1 MNKNIIIK
9 TKEKK
14 YRIEIKSNSLNY
26 NLKKIIKSED
36 KVFILIDEKVSY
48 AIKNLKLSKN
58 IFVLKINGSEKIKSF
73 KFFQKIS
80 ENLIFKGI
88 DRNSCII
95 AIGGGTI
102 LDLSG
107 FIASTILR
115 GVKLILFPTT
125 LLSQVDSSIGGKN
138 GINSSNGKNLIGT
151 FYQPD
156 LIIIDPKI
164 LLSLSKRELKS
175 GYAEVLKH
183 ALISDL
189 SFFKFLDKN
198 YHKIFNLEL
207 KTLEQIIFK
216 SIKIKSKFVNNDTKE
231 ILTNDNSR
239 AILNFGHTFG
249 HALETYYKYN
259 NKFTHGEAISI
270 GMIIASKISYK
281 FGYINEYELKK
292 IFNHFIDVGLP
303 TKDKN
308 MYNSE
313 IFTIIQKD
321 KKNLRNDINLILL
334 KKIGKAHFSRGNSIK
349 KIKKNIY

>member
-26 NLKKIIKSED
+26 KLKNIIKNED
-36 KVFILIDEKVSY
+36 KVFILIDQKVSY

-58 IFVLKINGSEKIKSF
+58 IFIFKINGSEKIKSF

-80 ENLIFKGI
+80 ENLILKGI
-88 DRNSCII
+88 DRDSCII

-115 GVKLILFPTT
+115 GVKFILFPTT

-189 SFFKFLDKN
+189 SFFKFLEKN

-303 TKDKN
+303 TKDNN

>member
-26 NLKKIIKSED
+26 KLKNIIKSED

-48 AIKNLKLSKN
+48 TIKNLKLLKN
-58 IFVLKINGSEKIKSF
+58 IFILKINGSEKIKSF

-80 ENLIFKGI
+80 ENLISKGI

-107 FIASTILR
+107 FISSTILR
-115 GVKLILFPTT
+115 GVKFISFPTT

-189 SFFKFLDKN
+189 SFFKFLEKN
-198 YHKIFNLEL
+198 YHKIFNLEI
-207 KTLEQIIFK
+207 KTLEQTIFK
-216 SIKIKSKFVNNDTKE
+216 SIKIKSKFINNDTKE

-281 FGYINEYELKK
+281 FGYINENELNK

-303 TKDKN
+303 TKDNN
-308 MYNSE
+308 MYNSK

>member
-48 AIKNLKLSKN
+48 AIKNLALSKK
-58 IFVLKINGSEKIKSF
+58 IFILKIKGSEKIKSF
-73 KFFQKIS
+73 KYFEKVS
-80 ENLIFKGI
+80 ENLLSKGI
-88 DRNSCII
+88 NRDSCII

-107 FIASTILR
+107 FIASSILR

-138 GINSSNGKNLIGT
+138 GINSTHGKNLIGT

-156 LIIIDPKI
+156 LIIIDPCI
-164 LLSLSKRELKS
+164 LFSLSKKQLKS

-183 ALISDL
+183 ALISDF
-189 SFFKFLDKN
+189 SFFKFLEKN
-198 YHKIFNLEL
+198 YDKIFNINL

-231 ILTNDNSR
+231 ILKNNNSR

-249 HALETYYKYN
+249 HALEAYYKYN

-281 FGYINEYELKK
+281 FGYIKEYELNK

-308 MYNSE
+308 MYSAK
-313 IFTIIQKD
+313 IFKIIKKD

-349 KIKKNIY
+349 KIKKYIY